1 MTKTQLFFERIGL
14 SPDTEITKDVE
25 FLKLIQY
32 NCVLNI
38 SYENLD
44 ILDKK
49 PLKLDAESL
58 FEKIVINKRGGYCFE
73 VNALLSW
80 FFKENGFEVKD
91 YFARFLRG
99 EREIPMRRHRILTV
113 KCADGE
119 YFCDIGIGQIAPRY
133 PVKLETG
140 LVQEQFGET
149 YKFEK
154 DERGYVLY
162 DLHDGEWREF
172 ISFTEDIAYEI
183 DFVQPSFYCEAHP
196 DSVFNKAPM
205 LAIKTPEGRKTIDGK
220 TYKVFDGVNL
230 THIEENIS
238 DERFFEVISSEFKT
252 NYKRGNS

>member
-1 MTKTQLFFERIGL
+1 MTKTQLFLERIGL
-14 SPDTEITKDVE
+14 SADTKITKNYE

-32 NCVLNI
+32 NSVLNI
-38 SYENLD
+38 AYENLD

-49 PLKLDAESL
+49 PLKLDAQSL
-58 FEKIVINKRGGYCFE
+58 FEKIVTNKRGGYCFE

-99 EREIPMRRHRILTV
+99 EKEIPMRRHRILTV
-113 KCADGE
+113 KCDDGV
-119 YFCDIGIGQIAPRY
+119 YFCDIGIGQAAPRY
-133 PVKLETG
+133 PVKLEEG
-140 LVQEQFGET
+140 LVQEQFGES

-162 DLHDGEWREF
+162 DLHKGAWREF

-183 DFVQPSFYCEAHP
+183 DFVQPSFYCEAHA

-205 LAIKTPEGRKTIDGK
+205 LAIKTSDGRKTIDGR
-220 TYKVFDGVNL
+220 TYKVFAGDTL
-230 THIEENIS
+230 LHIEENIT
-238 DERFFEVISSEFKT
+238 DERFGELLYNEFKIQYT
-252 NYKRGNS
+252 L

>member
-1 MTKTQLFFERIGL
+1 MTKTQLFLERIGL
-14 SPDTEITKDVE
+14 SADTKITKNYE

-32 NCVLNI
+32 NSVLNI
-38 SYENLD
+38 AYENLD

-49 PLKLDAESL
+49 PLKLDAQSL
-58 FEKIVINKRGGYCFE
+58 FEKIVTNKRGGYCFE

-99 EREIPMRRHRILTV
+99 EKEIPMRRHRILTV
-113 KCADGE
+113 KCDDGV
-119 YFCDIGIGQIAPRY
+119 YFCDIGIGQTAPRY
-133 PVKLETG
+133 PVKLEEG
-140 LVQEQFGET
+140 LVQEQFGES

-162 DLHDGEWREF
+162 DLHKGEWREF

-183 DFVQPSFYCEAHP
+183 DFVQPSFYCEAHA

-205 LAIKTPEGRKTIDGK
+205 LAIKTSDGRKTIDGR
-220 TYKVFDGVNL
+220 TYKVFAGDTL
-230 THIEENIS
+230 LHIEEDIT
-238 DERFFEVISSEFKT
+238 DERFGELLYNEFKIQYT
-252 NYKRGNS
+252 L

>member
-1 MTKTQLFFERIGL
+1 MTKTQLFLERIGL
-14 SPDTEITKDVE
+14 SADTKITKNYE

-32 NCVLNI
+32 NSVLNI
-38 SYENLD
+38 AYENLD

-49 PLKLDAESL
+49 PLKLDAQSL

-99 EREIPMRRHRILTV
+99 EKEIPMRRHRILTV
-113 KCADGE
+113 KCDDGV
-119 YFCDIGIGQIAPRY
+119 YFCDIGIGQTAPRY
-133 PVKLETG
+133 PVKLEEG
-140 LVQEQFGET
+140 LVQEQFGES

-162 DLHDGEWREF
+162 DLHKGAWREF

-183 DFVQPSFYCEAHP
+183 DFVQPSFYCEAHA

-205 LAIKTPEGRKTIDGK
+205 LAIKTSDGRKTIDGR
-220 TYKVFDGVNL
+220 TYKVFAGDTL
-230 THIEENIS
+230 LHIEEDIT
-238 DERFFEVISSEFKT
+238 DERFGELLYNEFKIQYT
-252 NYKRGNS
+252 I

>member
-1 MTKTQLFFERIGL
+1 MTKTQLFLERIGL
-14 SPDTEITKDVE
+14 SADTKITKNYE

-32 NCVLNI
+32 NSVLNI
-38 SYENLD
+38 AYENLD

-49 PLKLDAESL
+49 PLKLDAQSL
-58 FEKIVINKRGGYCFE
+58 FEKIVTNKRGGYCFE

-99 EREIPMRRHRILTV
+99 EKEIPMRRHRILTV
-113 KCADGE
+113 KCDDGV
-119 YFCDIGIGQIAPRY
+119 YFCDIGIGQTAPRY
-133 PVKLETG
+133 PVKLEVG
-140 LVQEQFGET
+140 LVQEQFGES

-162 DLHDGEWREF
+162 DLHKGEWREF

-183 DFVQPSFYCEAHP
+183 DFVQPSFYCEAHT

-205 LAIKTPEGRKTIDGK
+205 LAIKTSDGRKTIDGR
-220 TYKVFDGVNL
+220 TYKVFAGDTL
-230 THIEENIS
+230 LHIEEDIT
-238 DERFFEVISSEFKT
+238 DERFGELIYNEFKIQ
-252 NYKRGNS
+252 YAL